1 MAHSVTTA
9 AVGRLNRRF
18 LSLAFI
24 LATLS
29 AVLVY
34 AAISRSDGGGGSG
47 AGEIPVVVA
56 KAAIPAGAQITADM
70 LDLRQIPQSDVGD
83 QAFSTTEGVV
93 GQVARYP
100 IAANE
105 QILLSKVV
113 GGTET
118 LGSAVLSHILEQ
130 GMRGMAITTSSVVGA
145 GGLVLPGD
153 HVDLLW
159 VPGEIEEDH
168 PGSFLV
174 AENVEVL
181 AVKQTLVDLPPT
193 APGLQQEGDQGT
205 ATSADGQRVRG
216 SEAEPIPD
224 ATTLTLMVTPQQAQ
238 MIFCA
243 EAGGTLRLAVRA
255 FGDTT
260 PSGVPPATCV
270 LRARQEGG

>member
-1 MAHSVTTA
+1 MAHSVTSA
-9 AVGRLNRRF
+9 AVGRVNRRF
-18 LSLAFI
+18 LLLAFI
-24 LATLS
+24 LAILS

-34 AAISRSDGGGGSG
+34 AAISRSDDGGGSG

-56 KAAIPAGAQITADM
+56 KAAIPAGTVITAGM
-70 LDLRQIPQSDVGD
+70 LDVRQIPQTDVGD
-83 QAFSTTEGVV
+83 QAFSTAEGVI

-118 LGSAVLSHILEQ
+118 LGSAVLSNILEQ

-159 VPGEIEEDH
+159 VPSEIEEDH

-174 AENVEVL
+174 AEDVEVL

-193 APGLQQEGDQGT
+193 APGLQEGGDEGT
-205 ATSADGQRVRG
+205 VTQRVRG

-224 ATTLTLMVTPQQAQ
+224 ATTLTLMVTPEQAQ

-260 PSGVPPATCV
+260 PSGVPPAACV
-270 LRARQEGG
+270 LLAADEGG

>member
-1 MAHSVTTA
+1 MAHSVTSA
-9 AVGRLNRRF
+9 AVGRVNRRF
-18 LSLAFI
+18 LLLAFI
-24 LATLS
+24 LAIIS

-34 AAISRSDGGGGSG
+34 AAISRSDEGGGA
-47 AGEIPVVVA
+47 AGEVPVVVA
-56 KAAIPAGAQITADM
+56 KAAIPAGTEITADM
-70 LDLRQIPQSDVGD
+70 LDVRQISETDVGD

-105 QILLSKVV
+105 QLLLSKVV

-118 LGSAVLSHILEQ
+118 LGSAVLSNILEQ
-130 GMRGMAITTSSVVGA
+130 GMRVMAITTSSVVGA

-153 HVDLLW
+153 HVDIFW
-159 VPGEIEEDH
+159 VPSELEEDH
-168 PGSFLV
+168 EGALLL

-205 ATSADGQRVRG
+205 APTGQRVRG
-216 SEAEPIPD
+216 SEEEPIPD
-224 ATTLTLMVTPQQAQ
+224 ASTLTLMVTPQQAQ
-238 MIFCA
+238 LIFCA
-243 EAGGTLRLAVRA
+243 ESGGTLRLAVRA
-255 FGDTT
+255 FGDAT

-270 LRARQEGG
+270 LLAHQEGA